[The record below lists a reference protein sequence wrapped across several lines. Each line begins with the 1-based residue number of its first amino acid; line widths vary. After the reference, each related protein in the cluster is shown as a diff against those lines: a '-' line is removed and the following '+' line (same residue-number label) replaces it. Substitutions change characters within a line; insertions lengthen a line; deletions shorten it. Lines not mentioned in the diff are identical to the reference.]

1 MANILMLLGMFAS
14 RIASA
19 LLIVAIRA
27 RSNAAACLM
36 NRLLWS
42 SSVITFSKYDASP
55 VQMKKNDA
63 AELAILSESES
74 RKGSILSRTW
84 QALKVVNVSMRASMG
99 LLMSCLSR

>member
-1 MANILMLLGMFAS
+1 MKKKRRSLVEIKNLCLKIKGRLILNNISFSLEYNENVGVVGESGSGKSLMANILMLLGMFAS

-42 SSVITFSKYDASP
+42 SSVITFSKYDA
-55 VQMKKNDA
+55 D
-63 AELAILSESES
+63 
-74 RKGSILSRTW
+74 G
-84 QALKVVNVSMRASMG
+84 
-99 LLMSCLSR
+99 